1 MKEEKI
7 DITLNQEDVQNI
19 IDCYEKDIE
28 LIEKLKER
36 NKIYKTTIKGQH
48 KTIIELR
55 NAKKASKKVHKER
68 NKKLKEENEQLKE
81 RVEYLERSNDRREET
96 IISLR
101 DEIIELEEKNV
112 ELRIQISSRETVAN
126 DLQERIDN
134 ATERLNTLIEFWKK
148 YNPIDNTMQ
157 VEQFKGVI
165 NILGGKE

>member
-1 MKEEKI
+1 MKDKKI

-28 LIEKLKER
+28 LIEKLKE
-36 NKIYKTTIKGQH
+36 KI
-48 KTIIELR
+48 
-55 NAKKASKKVHKER
+55 
-68 NKKLKEENEQLKE
+68 
-81 RVEYLERSNDRREET
+81 EYLKRSNDRREET

-101 DEIIELEEKNV
+101 DEIVELEEKNV